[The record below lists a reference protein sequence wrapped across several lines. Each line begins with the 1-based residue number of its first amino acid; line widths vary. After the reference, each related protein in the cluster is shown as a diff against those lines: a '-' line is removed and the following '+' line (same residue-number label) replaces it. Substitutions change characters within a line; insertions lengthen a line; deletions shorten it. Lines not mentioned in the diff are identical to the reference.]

1 MCRLFGFRSV
11 IQSQV
16 HRSLIGADNAL
27 ANQSAFHPDG
37 WGVAYYVSEAP
48 HLIRSARAAFEDNLF
63 SRVSGVVS
71 SETVLAHIR
80 KATTGAINP
89 LNTHPFQYGRWVFA
103 HNGNIKDFAKHRES
117 LMTAVAPRLRRFI
130 LGETDSELLFFLILT
145 NLGARVDLS
154 RKGCPVQ
161 ELAAAGK
168 AAVDKVQE
176 VVGPMH
182 QEDGGPP
189 EETYL
194 TFLLTDGEAMLAHQG
209 GKNLYYS
216 TFKNHCGERD
226 TCPSFSFECENA
238 TKTGYINHLIFS
250 SEPLSGE
257 NVWIPLK
264 PGDMIGVDW
273 GMKMTQF

>member
-27 ANQSAFHPDG
+27 ANQSSAHPDG

-48 HLIRSARAAFEDNLF
+48 HLIRSAQAAFEDNLF

-71 SETVLAHIR
+71 SETVMAHIR
-80 KATTGAINP
+80 RATNGNINP

-103 HNGNIKDFAKHRES
+103 HNGNIKDFSRHRDK
-117 LMTAVAPRLRRFI
+117 LLAAVAPRLRRFI
-130 LGETDSELLFFLILT
+130 LGETDSEVLFFLILSK
-145 NLGARVDLS
+145 LSSRVDLS

-161 ELAAAGK
+161 DLAD
-168 AAVDKVQE
+168 AVRSAVSE
-176 VVGPMH
+176 VVSIAGPFH
-182 QEDGGPP
+182 GQDNGPP
-189 EETYL
+189 DETYL

-216 TFKNHCGERD
+216 TYKSRCGERD

-264 PGDMIGVDW
+264 LGEMIGVDW
-273 GMKMTQF
+273 GMKMTHF